1 MDYGKSFSFVFD
13 DKDWVQK
20 IIIGGILNL
29 IPIVNLVA
37 IGYTLRVL
45 KNVATGVD
53 PALPDWDDFGDYFV
67 KGLVSVLGSVI
78 WALPVILVSILM
90 ALASIPVEQMT
101 SYGTG
106 SDYVYTS
113 ANLCFSVLGCLSGLY
128 GLFMA
133 VVMPAVMTQYAV
145 SGEFGAFFR
154 FGEIFKY
161 ITSNAG
167 PYIIALLLGAVA
179 QFIGGMGLILCIVG
193 VAFTAFWAMLVSN
206 HLLGQV
212 YRTSEET
219 SLETLV

>member
-20 IIIGGILNL
+20 ILIGGILNL
-29 IPIVNLVA
+29 IPIVNLIA

-53 PALPDWDDFGDYFV
+53 PALPDWDDFADYFV
-67 KGLVSVLGSVI
+67 KGLVSILGAVV
-78 WALPVILVSILM
+78 WALPIILLSILM
-90 ALASIPVEQMT
+90 ALVSVPVERMT
-101 SYGTG
+101 GYGQG
-106 SDYVYTS
+106 PDYVYTS
-113 ANLCFSVLGCLSGLY
+113 ANLCLTVLGCLSGLY
-128 GLFMA
+128 GLFMGA
-133 VVMPAVMTQYAV
+133 VMPAVMTKYAV

-179 QFIGGMGLILCIVG
+179 QFIGGFGLILCIVG
-193 VAFTAFWAMLVSN
+193 VAFTSFWAMLVSN

-212 YRTSEET
+212 YHASEET